1 MKKYLLTAITFLVI
15 GFVAA
20 TLILL
25 LKGPSMMMLEDQ
37 SRFDFE
43 KTVSGLEDIAKAHGW
58 SVPTVHNLQ
67 KSMEKAGHEVNEVK
81 VFALCNPNHAI
92 NILQG
97 DEERVVSSMMP
108 CRVAVYVKADGK
120 TYISRMNSKMMSKG
134 MNKNVRLTMKS
145 AFMEMEEI
153 LSKLVITD

>member
-1 MKKYLLTAITFLVI
+1 MKNNILTSIIFLVTGFLAAILIITFQ
-15 GFVAA
+15 
-20 TLILL
+20 
-25 LKGPSMMMLEDQ
+25 GPNLMMLEDQ

-43 KTVSGLEDIAKAHGW
+43 KTVSGLEDLAKVRGW

-81 VFALCNPNHAI
+81 VFALCNPDHAI
-92 NILQG
+92 NILRG
-97 DEERVVSSMMP
+97 DEERVVASMMP

-120 TYISRMNSKMMSKG
+120 TYISRMNSKLMSKG

-145 AFMEMEEI
+145 AFLEMEDI
-153 LSKLVITD
+153 LSKLVINE

>member
-1 MKKYLLTAITFLVI
+1 MKKHIVTAIIFLAT
-15 GFVAA
+15 GFIAA
-20 TLILL
+20 MIIIIFL
-25 LKGPSMMMLEDQ
+25 GPNIMMIEDQ

-43 KTVSGLEDIAKAHGW
+43 KTVSGLEDLAKDRGW

-81 VFALCNPNHAI
+81 VFALCNPHHAI

-108 CRVAVYVKADGK
+108 CRVAVYVKEDGK
-120 TYISRMNSKMMSKG
+120 TYLSRMNSKLMSKG
-134 MNKNVRLTMKS
+134 MNKNIRVTMKS
-145 AFMEMEEI
+145 AFEEMEEI
-153 LSKLVITD
+153 ISKLIITE